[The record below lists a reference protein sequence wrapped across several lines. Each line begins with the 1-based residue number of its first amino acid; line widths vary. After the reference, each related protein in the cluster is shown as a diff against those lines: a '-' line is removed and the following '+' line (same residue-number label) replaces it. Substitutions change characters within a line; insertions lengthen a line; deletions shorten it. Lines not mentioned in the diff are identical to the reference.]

1 MFDEGPADTDVEN
14 QRSLAVDGAKD
25 RFQQLQALE
34 LAAIE
39 HGASILLSRAVGT
52 MTPGRERRSFWRVG
66 PESTWTTVL
75 PVAFIIVSLLSL
87 VILPLIVSN
96 HTATMRQEI
105 TRIADPARR
114 GVNQIQID
122 LSSELDKI
130 IAFQVT
136 GQAQYRR
143 EYEALYAHEEQ
154 NRRLLQELAPRL
166 GSDINDSI
174 NEFFIVSAQWHA
186 AVRQQEFATQKL
198 PEEVFLARL
207 FEKHPSYE
215 RSLRAA
221 SDLEAAIQV
230 SIEDRLARI
239 RDAERLNL
247 SLTIILTMLA
257 LTSALLV
264 AGLGRQMRLLARE
277 AMRRRQ
283 EAEREAADA
292 KIARAAAEHE
302 ERRAAFLAAAGQDLA
317 ASLDLSQTIARLAR
331 ITVSNL
337 AEVCVVDMKQGDGS
351 LQRAAVAH
359 RKPNGEATLAKKSGE
374 TIHRIPEPIAHVM
387 TQHAARLIGTAS
399 AIAGYFGIESQH
411 PILVVPLVSRGETLG
426 VIAAIA
432 RADHPF
438 TNEDVA
444 LFAELARAGSLA
456 IDNARLYLES
466 QQALRAREEVLAIVS
481 HDLRNPLNAVKLGA
495 SLLAHSDAISGDD
508 REQLEIIDISANR
521 MADLI
526 ADLLDV
532 TRLEGGKRLPIEPAR
547 VDVEPLFGEAHELFR
562 SQANANAVNLD
573 YDIESGTPAI
583 YADRHRIMQVL
594 SNLIGNAL
602 KFTPSHGFI
611 AFRAKRDRDDVVLF
625 AVSDSGPGIPRE
637 NLKDIFNPY
646 WQAKRTERMGA
657 GLGLPIAKGIVES
670 HGGKIWVESEPEKG
684 TTFYFTIPADREDAG
699 TPSVRRAAE
708 SPAPR

>member
-1 MFDEGPADTDVEN
+1 
-14 QRSLAVDGAKD
+14 
-25 RFQQLQALE
+25 
-34 LAAIE
+34 
-39 HGASILLSRAVGT
+39 

-66 PESTWTTVL
+66 PESTWTTIL

-96 HTATMRQEI
+96 HTTAMRREI
-105 TRIADPARR
+105 TRVADPARR
-114 GVNQIQID
+114 GVNQIQVD

-136 GQAQYRR
+136 GQDQYRR
-143 EYEALYAHEEQ
+143 DYEAFAAHEEQ
-154 NRRLLQELAPRL
+154 NRRLLQKLAPAL
-166 GSDINDSI
+166 GTDITNSIND
-174 NEFFIVSAQWHA
+174 FFIASAQWHA
-186 AVRQQEFATQKL
+186 AVRQQEFASRKL

-207 FEKHPSYE
+207 FEKHPAYE

-221 SDLEAAIQV
+221 SELESAIQG

-257 LTSALLV
+257 LTSAMLV

-292 KIARAAAEHE
+292 KAARAAAEHE
-302 ERRAAFLAAAGQDLA
+302 ERRAAFLAAAGQELA
-317 ASLDLSQTIARLAR
+317 ASLDLQQTIARLAR
-331 ITVSNL
+331 IVVSNL
-337 AEVCVVDMKQGDGS
+337 AEVCVVDMKQADGT

-359 RKPNGEATLAKKSGE
+359 RKPNGEATLSKKSGQTLDPVPDAIGE
-374 TIHRIPEPIAHVM
+374 VM
-387 TQHAARLIGTAS
+387 KQHAPRLIGTVS
-399 AIAGYFGIESQH
+399 TITSYFGGDSQH
-411 PILVVPLVSRGETLG
+411 PTLVVPLVSRGETLG
-426 VIAAIA
+426 VVAAIA
-432 RADHPF
+432 RANHPF
-438 TNEDVA
+438 DHDDVA
-444 LFAELARAGSLA
+444 LFAELARVGSLA

-495 SLLAHSDAISGDD
+495 SLLATSETISGSE

-532 TRLEGGKRLPIEPAR
+532 TRLEGGKRLPIEPGH

-562 SQANANAVNLD
+562 SQAAANAVNLE
-573 YDIESGTPAI
+573 YEIEPGTPAI
-583 YADRHRIMQVL
+583 YADRHRVMQVL

-602 KFTPSHGFI
+602 KFTPAHGFVT
-611 AFRAKRDRDDVVLF
+611 FRAAPDTDGRVLF
-625 AVSDSGPGIPRE
+625 SVSDSGPGIARQ
-637 NLKDIFNPY
+637 NLIDIFNPY
-646 WQAKRTERMGA
+646 WQAKRTERLGA

-670 HGGKIWVESEPEKG
+670 HGGKIWVESEPGKG
-684 TTFYFTIPADREDAG
+684 TTFYFTMPEE
-699 TPSVRRAAE
+699 VRRAAE
-708 SPAPR
+708 SPALR

>member
-1 MFDEGPADTDVEN
+1 
-14 QRSLAVDGAKD
+14 
-25 RFQQLQALE
+25 
-34 LAAIE
+34 
-39 HGASILLSRAVGT
+39 
-52 MTPGRERRSFWRVG
+52 
-66 PESTWTTVL
+66 L

-87 VILPLIVSN
+87 VVLPLIVSN
-96 HTATMRQEI
+96 HTAQMRREI
-105 TRIADPARR
+105 TSIADPARR
-114 GVNQIQID
+114 GVNQIQVD

-130 IAFQVT
+130 IAYQVT
-136 GQAQYRR
+136 GQLQYRH
-143 EYEALYAHEEQ
+143 EYDALLVHEEE
-154 NRRLLQELAPRL
+154 NRKLLHSLAPRL
-166 GSDINDSI
+166 GTDIADSL
-174 NEFFIVSAQWHA
+174 NALFTASAQWHL
-186 AVRQQEFATQKL
+186 AVRTQEFASRKL

-207 FEKHPSYE
+207 FESHPSYE
-215 RSLRAA
+215 RSMRSA
-221 SDLEAAIQV
+221 SDLEGAIQA
-230 SIEDRLARI
+230 SIEDRLSRI

-292 KIARAAAEHE
+292 KTARTAAEHE
-302 ERRAAFLAAAGQDLA
+302 ERRAAFLASAGQEMA
-317 ASLDLSQTIARLAR
+317 ASLDLQQTVAGLAK
-331 ITVSNL
+331 IVVSNL
-337 AEVCVVDMKQGDGS
+337 AEVCVVDMKDGGDGV
-351 LQRAAVAH
+351 LHRAAVAH
-359 RKPNGEATLAKKSGE
+359 RKANGEATLSKGPGQSIE
-374 TIHRIPEPIAHVM
+374 TVPEAIATVM
-387 TQHAARLIGTAS
+387 QQHAPRLIGAAS
-399 AIAGYFGIESQH
+399 GIAGYFGSESVH

-426 VIAAIA
+426 VVAAIA
-432 RADHPF
+432 RHDHPF

-456 IDNARLYLES
+456 IDNARLYLDS

-495 SLLAHSDAISGDD
+495 SLLAQSETITGDE

-547 VDVEPLFGEAHELFR
+547 VELEPLFGEAHELFR
-562 SQANANAVNLD
+562 SLAAANAVTLD
-573 YDIESGTPAI
+573 YTIESGTPAI
-583 YADRHRIMQVL
+583 YADRHRVMQVL

-602 KFTPSHGFI
+602 KFTPAQGSVTFN
-611 AFRAKRDRDDVVLF
+611 AKPYAGTLVIF
-625 AVSDSGPGIPRE
+625 SVSDSGPGIPKA

-646 WQAKRTERMGA
+646 WQAKRAERMGA

-670 HGGKIWVESEPEKG
+670 HGGKIWVESEPGKG
-684 TTFYFTIPADREDAG
+684 TTFYFTIPRDRNDAEMRSG
-699 TPSVRRAAE
+699 VTRAEE

>member
-1 MFDEGPADTDVEN
+1 M
-14 QRSLAVDGAKD
+14 
-25 RFQQLQALE
+25 
-34 LAAIE
+34 
-39 HGASILLSRAVGT
+39 
-52 MTPGRERRSFWRVG
+52 
-66 PESTWTTVL
+66 
-75 PVAFIIVSLLSL
+75 PVAFIIISLLSL

-96 HTATMRQEI
+96 HTATMRREI
-105 TRIADPARR
+105 TRVADPARR
-114 GVNQIQID
+114 GVNQIQVD

-136 GQAQYRR
+136 GQEQYRR
-143 EYEALYAHEEQ
+143 DYEAFYAHEEQ
-154 NRRLLQELAPRL
+154 NRKLLQKLAPAL
-166 GSDINDSI
+166 GSDISDSLND
-174 NEFFIVSAQWHA
+174 FFVASAQWHA
-186 AVRQQEFATQKL
+186 AVRQQEFTSRKL

-221 SDLEAAIQV
+221 SDLEAAIQG

-292 KIARAAAEHE
+292 KRARTAAEHE
-302 ERRAAFLAAAGQDLA
+302 ERRAAFLATAGQELA
-317 ASLDLSQTIARLAR
+317 ASLDMPQTIARLAR
-331 ITVSNL
+331 IVVSNL
-337 AEVCVVDMKQGDGS
+337 AEVCVVDMKEGEGT
-351 LQRAAVAH
+351 LRRAAVAH
-359 RKPNGEATLAKKSGE
+359 RKANGEATLSKKSGQ
-374 TIHRIPEPIAHVM
+374 TLDAVPDGIAEVM
-387 TQHAARLIGTAS
+387 KQHAPRLIGSAS
-399 AIAGYFGIESQH
+399 AIASYFGGESPH
-411 PILVVPLVSRGETLG
+411 PVLVVPLVSRGETLG
-426 VIAAIA
+426 VVAAIA

-438 TNEDVA
+438 TQDDVA
-444 LFAELARAGSLA
+444 LFAELARVGSLA

-495 SLLAHSDAISGDD
+495 SLLATSEAISGGD

-532 TRLEGGKRLPIEPAR
+532 TRLEGGKRLPIEPAH
-547 VDVEPLFGEAHELFR
+547 VDIEPLFLEAHELFR
-562 SQANANAVNLD
+562 SQAAANAINLE
-573 YDIESGTPAI
+573 YEIEPATPAI
-583 YADRHRIMQVL
+583 YADRHRVMQVL

-602 KFTPSHGFI
+602 KFTPAQGAIS
-611 AFRAKRDRDDVVLF
+611 FRAARHKDGLVLF
-625 AVSDSGPGIPRE
+625 SVSDSGPGIPRQ

-646 WQAKRTERMGA
+646 WQAKRTERLGA
-657 GLGLPIAKGIVES
+657 GLGLPIARGIVES
-670 HGGKIWVESEPEKG
+670 HGGTIWVESEQGKG
-684 TTFYFTIPADREDAG
+684 TTFHFTLPADRDDPNLADREPRVTASRG
-699 TPSVRRAAE
+699 SERR
-708 SPAPR
+708 